1 MYYDSKQWLHIV
13 ISTISTILQF
23 PSWVAV
29 AGYPTHGSPWSG
41 QPRSIPHTS
50 WGVRPNVTVAGP
62 PGDPRWMVIS
72 DPGNIPMPPSPL
84 YALQWFRPFSSP
96 ICALCQ
102 PVDKEIL
109 KPFCGKCQE
118 GLTEHNSGDGW
129 ASSLIGLAWARA
141 TKKNSSQSYWA
152 KGQMLKELK
161 HPKMVSWWASL

>member
-1 MYYDSKQWLHIV
+1 
-13 ISTISTILQF
+13 
-23 PSWVAV
+23 
-29 AGYPTHGSPWSG
+29 
-41 QPRSIPHTS
+41 
-50 WGVRPNVTVAGP
+50 
-62 PGDPRWMVIS
+62 
-72 DPGNIPMPPSPL
+72 MPPSPL

-161 HPKMVSWWASL
+161 HPKNGQLMGFPKVNSRFQVCLKFCPLAKCHIFQLRIGTWLSWVTLDVSAPHKCFWTMVPSRLARTCATRIAKNQVS